1 MLIFILLYQLFRYFL
16 YNNIIIVVTE
26 MNDQKKRK
34 KSSAK
39 TEKNTAHKRWKKGES
54 GNPQGRPVGSRNK
67 ASIAVENLFLD
78 EQERL
83 SRKCIKLAMRGN
95 MQALKLC
102 IERICPV
109 RRDSPINVQLPRV
122 KSVEDATKLTSTLID
137 KVTSGE
143 LTPSQGELLS
153 RLIEKHVKVMQLT
166 DLEARLQ
173 LLEERVESRRLLS

>member
-1 MLIFILLYQLFRYFL
+1 M
-16 YNNIIIVVTE
+16 
-26 MNDQKKRK
+26 KKNK

-39 TEKNTAHKRWKKGES
+39 TDKNTKKSNLWEKGQS
-54 GNPQGRPVGSRNK
+54 GNPKGRPTGSRNK
-67 ASIAVENLFLD
+67 ASIATENLFLD

-83 SRKCIKLAMRGN
+83 TRKCIKLAMRGN

-109 RRDSPINVQLPRV
+109 RKDSPINTKLPRV
-122 KSVEDATKLTSTLID
+122 KTVEDATKLTSSLLD
-137 KVTSGE
+137 KVASGE

-153 RLIEKHVKVMQLT
+153 RMAEKHIKVLQLN

-173 LLEERVESRRLLS
+173 LLEERIESRRPLS

>member
-1 MLIFILLYQLFRYFL
+1 M
-16 YNNIIIVVTE
+16 T
-26 MNDQKKRK
+26 KKK

-39 TEKNTAHKRWKKGES
+39 TEKNTANKRWKKGQS
-54 GNPQGRPVGSRNK
+54 GNPKGRPVGSRNK
-67 ASIAVENLFLD
+67 ASIAVENIFLD

-83 SRKCIKLAMRGN
+83 SRKCIKLALRGN

-109 RRDSPINVQLPRV
+109 RRDTPISIKLPRIT
-122 KSVEDATKLTSTLID
+122 KIDDATKLTTTLID

-153 RLIEKHVKVMQLT
+153 RMIEKHVKVLQLN
-166 DLEARLQ
+166 DLEMRLQ
-173 LLEERVESRRLLS
+173 QLEERLETP

>member
-1 MLIFILLYQLFRYFL
+1 M
-16 YNNIIIVVTE
+16 T
-26 MNDQKKRK
+26 KKK

-39 TEKNTAHKRWKKGES
+39 TEKNTEKSKLWKKGQS
-54 GNPQGRPVGSRNK
+54 GNPSGRPVGSRNK

-109 RRDSPINVQLPRV
+109 RRDSPINVNLPRV
-122 KSVEDATKLTSTLID
+122 KTVEDSVKLTTSLID

>member
-1 MLIFILLYQLFRYFL
+1 MS
-16 YNNIIIVVTE
+16 
-26 MNDQKKRK
+26 DQKKRK

-39 TEKNTAHKRWKKGES
+39 TEKNTANKRWKKGQS
-54 GNPQGRPVGSRNK
+54 GNPKGRPAGSRNK

-102 IERICPV
+102 IERICPI
-109 RRDSPINVQLPRV
+109 RRDAPINVNLPRV
-122 KSVEDATKLTSTLID
+122 KTVEDATKLTTSLLD

-143 LTPSQGELLS
+143 LTPIQAELLS
-153 RLIEKHVKVMQLT
+153 RLVEKHIKVLQLN

-173 LLEERVESRRLLS
+173 LLEERVQSRQLFS

>member
-1 MLIFILLYQLFRYFL
+1 MS
-16 YNNIIIVVTE
+16 
-26 MNDQKKRK
+26 DQKKRK

-39 TEKNTAHKRWKKGES
+39 TEKNTEKSRLWKKGQS
-54 GNPQGRPVGSRNK
+54 GNPKGRPAGSRNK

-109 RRDSPINVQLPRV
+109 RRDSPINVNLPRV
-122 KSVEDATKLTSTLID
+122 KTV
-137 KVTSGE
+137 
-143 LTPSQGELLS
+143 
-153 RLIEKHVKVMQLT
+153 
-166 DLEARLQ
+166 
-173 LLEERVESRRLLS
+173 